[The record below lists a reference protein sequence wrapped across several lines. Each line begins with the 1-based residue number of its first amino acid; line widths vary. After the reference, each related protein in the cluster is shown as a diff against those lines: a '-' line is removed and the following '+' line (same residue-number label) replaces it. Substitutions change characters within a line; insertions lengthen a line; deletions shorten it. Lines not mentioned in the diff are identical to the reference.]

1 MPQGIGCGNGRAAV
15 RTAVLALQVLVLSA
29 VSVQAQGTC
38 PNRTSPAFPSLDW
51 SANATCSVIT
61 FAGLMTPGALLQNP
75 LWADGL
81 RMYAN
86 HTNAQGGLRLGKG
99 HIGYVEVQLQE
110 WDSRDPERRD
120 PTLYY
125 TNLCARADVD
135 VLLAPV
141 DSSVATDVL
150 HGLKASST
158 CRKPFLAADTSD
170 ELFALDAGNLWSVE
184 GWNATQK
191 GGIAIDFLHSL
202 GARTFAIVA
211 KERDEYKDIAAAL
224 STAIINKPTADM
236 KLLASRQWTSGA
248 SMINEIAIELEAKK
262 PDVFVAVGDL
272 DMFESL
278 LDEFKGQKYAPN
290 AAVFMEGLAASPYML
305 QESYTTKGCQRCL
318 VYNQW
323 MGTVSWSEQMP
334 YQGHNNW
341 TAIQGDP
348 YGDRSSDKKKDGR
361 DQRYMG
367 SAVNFGTYARRWLA
381 STGSAVRD
389 PDAYHAKAF
398 ASMLLLQVVVELA
411 GDGGLSKSQLGDPE
425 AMRNASAKLDLQT
438 FWGRMKLRKDGF
450 NEGFKMGIAQ
460 FQAHD
465 TVPDLVGPDVFRPTK
480 KAVYPA
486 VWPCNLYDNCDITK
500 GWSLWEVL
508 GALFLGLLCAGIGH
522 LCYVRERSGR
532 GLANALKPFL
542 QRSDVFQSRNTD
554 SLLQDFNA
562 SGKWYGAAN
571 ASEAPLDPAPDSA
584 PPNRA
589 EQTRKL
595 RRQAASAPVLFRD
608 QNIGELRPKNWR
620 DNQIGKGSYGTVYRA
635 TWQGK
640 EVAVKE
646 LQIPDETPG
655 LTEGEKEAFRR
666 QAKELRAEFLKEL
679 KVSCDCK
686 WGRCMRM
693 SSVLV
698 VFE

>member
-1 MPQGIGCGNGRAAV
+1 MPQDKACGNDRAAV
-15 RTAVLALQVLVLSA
+15 RTAVLTLQVLVLAA
-29 VSVQAQGTC
+29 VRVQAQGVC
-38 PNRTSPAFPSLDW
+38 PNRSSPAFPRPPW
-51 SANATCSVIT
+51 SENASCSVIT
-61 FAGLMTPGALLQNP
+61 FAGMMTPGTPLQNP
-75 LWADGL
+75 LWEDGL

-86 HTNAQGGLRLGKG
+86 YTNAQGGLRLGKG
-99 HIGYVEVQLQE
+99 QIGFVEVQLQE
-110 WDSRDPERRD
+110 WDRKYPKLRDPVA
-120 PTLYY
+120 YY
-125 TNLCARADVD
+125 GELCARADVD

-141 DSSVATDVL
+141 DSSVAADVL
-150 HGLKASST
+150 IHLMRLT
-158 CRKPFLAADTSD
+158 CRKPFLAADTSE
-170 ELFALDAGNLWSVE
+170 ELFGLGASNLWSVE

-191 GGIAIDFLHSL
+191 GGIAIEFLDSL
-202 GARTFAIVA
+202 GARTFAIVSKA
-211 KERDEYKDIAAAL
+211 TDEYQDIAAAL
-224 STAIINKPTADM
+224 STAIINNDHL
-236 KLLASRQWTSGA
+236 KLLDSRKWQSGA
-248 SMINEIAIELEAKK
+248 SMINEIAIGLEAKQ

-278 LDEFKGQKYAPN
+278 LDEFKGQKYAPK

-305 QESYTTKGCQRCL
+305 EESYTTKGCRRCL

-323 MGTVSWSEQMP
+323 MGTVPWSEQMA

-348 YGDRSSDKKKDGR
+348 YGDVDHSSGKDGR

-367 SAVNFGTYARRWLA
+367 SAVNFGKSARKWLA
-381 STGSAVRD
+381 SAGSELRD

-398 ASMLLLQVVVELA
+398 ASMLLLQMAVELA
-411 GDGGLSKSQLGDPE
+411 GDGGLTRTQMGDPE
-425 AMRNASAKLDLQT
+425 VMRNASAQLDVQT
-438 FWGRMKLRKDGF
+438 FWGRMKLRADGF
-450 NEGFKMGIAQ
+450 NEGFEMGIAQ
-460 FQAHD
+460 FQGHG
-465 TVPDLVGPDVFRPTK
+465 TVPELVGPDVFRTTK

-486 VWPCNLYDNCDITK
+486 VWPCNLYNTCDITE
-500 GWSLWEVL
+500 GWTLWEVL
-508 GALFLGLLCAGIGH
+508 GALLLGATCVFIGH

-532 GLANALKPFL
+532 GLINALKPFL
-542 QRSDVFQSRNTD
+542 QRDDVFNSRNTD

-571 ASEAPLDPAPDSA
+571 VSEAPLDPAPDSA

-595 RRQAASAPVLFRD
+595 RKQLSSAPVLFRD
-608 QNIGELRPKNWR
+608 QNIEELRPRNWR
-620 DNQIGKGSYGTVYRA
+620 DRQIGKGSYGTVYRA

-646 LQIPDETPG
+646 LKIPDETAG

-686 WGRCMRM
+686 WGRCLRM
-693 SSVLV
+693 SSVSV